1 MTPALLAAPTARG
14 GAATTCDRT
23 LMQDLAAG
31 DSDAFEELYRRHH
44 PRVLMQARKLCASPE
59 LADEVAN
66 DTFLALWRGAHL
78 YRPERGNV
86 SSWLS
91 GMVRNRA
98 VDAWRRTTSRPTE
111 VAVSE
116 QGARQLE
123 STAVAPAENV
133 ERAAM
138 LELLAGLPSDQKEAV
153 FLAYFGELTH
163 VEIATQTDQPLGTVK
178 SRIRLGIEKLRCGA
192 TAAAIGY
199 ERALPAW

>member
-1 MTPALLAAPTARG
+1 MTPALLSPPAARDC
-14 GAATTCDRT
+14 AASIASDRT
-23 LMQDLAAG
+23 LMRDLAAG
-31 DSDAFEELYRRHH
+31 DTGAFEELYRRHH
-44 PRVLMQARKLCASPE
+44 GRVLMQARKVCASPE
-59 LADEVAN
+59 LAEEVAS
-66 DTFLALWRGAHL
+66 DAFLALWRGAHL

-116 QGARQLE
+116 HGARQLE
-123 STAVAPAENV
+123 STAAPAEKV
-133 ERAAM
+133 ERAA
-138 LELLAGLPSDQKEAV
+138 LLGLIADLPSDQREAV

-163 VEIATQTDQPLGTVK
+163 VEIATRTDQPLGTVK

-199 ERALPAW
+199 ERALPA